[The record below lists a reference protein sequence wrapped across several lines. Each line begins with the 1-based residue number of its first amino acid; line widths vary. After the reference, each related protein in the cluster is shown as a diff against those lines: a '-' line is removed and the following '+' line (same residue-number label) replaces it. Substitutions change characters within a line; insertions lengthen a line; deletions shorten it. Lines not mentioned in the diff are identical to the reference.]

1 MLGVSHVILHLGL
14 CGAMSRVSP
23 PTMMATR
30 VRVIDRIG
38 RTQFDH
44 TFKVSRGQSDE
55 KIVSFDVARGVY
67 YVQIDAPKYRC
78 STSDFLSILP
88 EHDRTVKEKL
98 ADGGSQVQVPLL
110 LQGTAPPSFLY
121 AKPAFVVFDKSVAC
135 NKPVNDPLPSR
146 ILVEN
151 DPDAFYTWVYSDPA
165 TQARIGALA
174 LSLETPSGDHHYIRV
189 PMPNGYTAS
198 RWPFSVEFNVTED
211 IIDDLA
217 TQPVETLLCPKVR
230 RTTVG

>member
-1 MLGVSHVILHLGL
+1 MVGVSHVILHLGL

-23 PTMMATR
+23 QTTLATR

-38 RTQFDH
+38 RPQLDQ
-44 TFKVSRGQSDE
+44 TFKISRGQTDE
-55 KIVSFDVARGVY
+55 KIVSFDMARGVY
-67 YVQIDAPKYRC
+67 YIQIDAPKYRC

-98 ADGGSQVQVPLL
+98 ADGASPVQVPLL

-121 AKPAFVVFDKSVAC
+121 TKPAFVIFDKSVAC

-146 ILVEN
+146 ISVEN
-151 DPDAFYTWVYSDPA
+151 DPDAYYTWVYADPA
-165 TQARIGALA
+165 TQAKTGALA

-189 PMPNGYTAS
+189 PLPNGFTAS
-198 RWPFSVEFNVTED
+198 RWPFSIDFNVTED
-211 IIDDLA
+211 VIDEMA
-217 TQPVETLLCPKVR
+217 TQPVETLLCPKLQ
-230 RTTVG
+230 RTSVG